1 MKICP
6 NCESM
11 LPEHY
16 EICPKC
22 GKELKLEHKVR
33 MVAGGSKTKQEEI
46 KNPLENIA
54 SNEYNVHDLDDV
66 LESSK

>member
-16 EICPKC
+16 KVCPKC
-22 GKELKLEHKVR
+22 GKELKLEHKIK

-46 KNPLENIA
+46 KDPLININV
-54 SNEYNVHDLDDV
+54 NEYNIHDLDDI
-66 LESSK
+66 LETSQ

>member
-11 LPEHY
+11 LPEYY
-16 EICPKC
+16 ETCPKC

-33 MVAGGSKTKQEEI
+33 MVAGGNKQKQDEV
-46 KNPLENIA
+46 KDPLININV
-54 SNEYNVHDLDDV
+54 NEYNIHDLDDI
-66 LESSK
+66 LETSQ

>member
-16 EICPKC
+16 KVCPKC
-22 GKELKLEHKVR
+22 GKELKLEQKIK
-33 MVAGGSKTKQEEI
+33 MVAGGSKEKQNEV
-46 KNPLENIA
+46 KDPLADINA
-54 SNEYNVHDLDDV
+54 NEYTVHDLDD
-66 LESSK
+66 LLDSSK

>member
-16 EICPKC
+16 KVCPKC
-22 GKELKLEHKVR
+22 GKELKLEHKVK
-33 MVAGGSKTKQEEI
+33 MVAGGSKQKQDEV
-46 KNPLENIA
+46 KDPLADINA
-54 SNEYNVHDLDDV
+54 NEYNIHDLDD
-66 LESSK
+66 LLDSSK

>member
-1 MKICP
+1 MKLCP

-16 EICPKC
+16 EKCPKC
-22 GKELKLEHKVR
+22 GKELKLDYKIKIVPS
-33 MVAGGSKTKQEEI
+33 ASQQEQRI
-46 KNPLENIA
+46 KNPLENIM

-66 LESSK
+66 LETTD